1 MGPEFKQ
8 RPWKRE
14 NEAIKLKKYIYRER
28 EIYAKL
34 KGHSSQQPL
43 LYEFE

>member
-1 MGPEFKQ
+1 MGPKFKQ

-14 NEAIKLKKYIYRER
+14 NEAIKLKKIYRER